1 MAVFLDDLRFGMR
14 MLRKSPGLTAAA
26 VATLAL
32 GIGATS
38 AVFSIVNA
46 AMLRPLPYPDPQQL
60 VVIWGT
66 DNRQVGS
73 SLAPIANR
81 LPRNKTMTRT
91 DVAERWRAVSRSSST
106 SCGIAVGS
114 SA

>member
-14 MLRKSPGLTAAA
+14 MLRKTPGLTAAA

-46 AMLRPLPYPDPQQL
+46 AMLRPLPYPDPQRL
-60 VVIWGT
+60 VVMWGT
-66 DNRQVGS
+66 ARSGR
-73 SLAPIANR
+73 AWRP
-81 LPRNKTMTRT
+81 LP
-91 DVAERWRAVSRSSST
+91 T
-106 SCGIAVGS
+106 SCHAIRP
-114 SA
+114 